1 MEATAESDSTVL
13 CTFEGCKLLGKQEP
27 FRYSGSSRLD
37 ISLLQQSRDK
47 ICNVTLISIWQ
58 NNCSSK
64 KSTSCSY
71 CSSKNNSTQRTIHS
85 RYMLCIYVNVYYKLL
100 KR

>member
-64 KSTSCSY
+64 NK
-71 CSSKNNSTQRTIHS
+71 STQRTIHS